1 MLFLDYCV
9 GQIRCIFSLPSV
21 GVKSWFSHKPPPSHL
36 AYVEWFTPFS
46 RLQPGHHHRLHKISR
61 HSLDG
66 VQQASIIPV
75 ELIQQSVHLIPDFG
89 AIAPAHWK
97 SSNVLEEAS
106 HFYVSSFSDRFQYS
120 TLY

>member
-1 MLFLDYCV
+1 MKYFIKLLRFFEQALIFFSDYCV
-9 GQIRCIFSLPSV
+9 GQVRCIFSLPAV
-21 GVKSWFSHKPPPSHL
+21 GVKSWFSNKPPPAHL
-36 AYVEWFTPFS
+36 AYV
-46 RLQPGHHHRLHKISR
+46 HY
-61 HSLDG
+61 LDG

-89 AIAPAHWK
+89 AIAPSNWK

-106 HFYVSSFSDRFQYS
+106 HFFVSSFSDRFQYS